1 VSYSVVVSDVNNPPS
16 SVTAIPNSTMLVAS
30 ASGSS
35 DLVIDLDDYYIDSDG
50 DAVSFTLAM
59 TDGSSPP
66 GWVSLAGTVVTFDSS
81 GLTESGDYQFTVTAT
96 DDSGESNGST
106 TDSFTVSVVE
116 SLGVDLQ
123 RVTVG
128 SPVTLDVSDLTNLY
142 GLSTS
147 DLNVTWQTST
157 DRAIWSDDSSLTGT
171 GPTLGSGY
179 QGKYLRASIEYAVDA
194 SPLSTEY
201 HLVKPATNNLLVG
214 KIPGHGGVVIGSDTA
229 SFTASLSASG
239 ETLST
244 TAVSGE
250 VATFL
255 ADQVSDGG
263 FEIGLSSSTLT
274 ASVNI
279 SDAVS
284 VLKHIV
290 GLSPLDSQQQF
301 IADMNGDNLVNISDA
316 VLVLKTI
323 VGLASAPSFI
333 AYALNDSNEYS
344 TEIVADN
351 GFAEFYVGALGD
363 VDDSSLSAVVSD
375 LV

>member
-1 VSYSVVVSDVNNPPS
+1 V
-16 SVTAIPNSTMLVAS
+16 
-30 ASGSS
+30 G
-35 DLVIDLDDYYIDSDG
+35 
-50 DAVSFTLAM
+50 
-59 TDGSSPP
+59 
-66 GWVSLAGTVVTFDSS
+66 
-81 GLTESGDYQFTVTAT
+81 
-96 DDSGESNGST
+96 GST
-106 TDSFTVSVVE
+106 T
-116 SLGVDLQ
+116 
-123 RVTVG
+123 
-128 SPVTLDVSDLTNLY
+128 TLT
-142 GLSTS
+142 
-147 DLNVTWQTST
+147 
-157 DRAIWSDDSSLTGT
+157 
-171 GPTLGSGY
+171 
-179 QGKYLRASIEYAVDA
+179 
-194 SPLSTEY
+194 TEY
-201 HLVKPATNNLLVG
+201 HLIKPATNNLLVG
-214 KIPGHGGVVIGSDTA
+214 KVPGHDGVVVGSDTA

-263 FEIGLSSSTLT
+263 FEIDLSSSSLT

-290 GLSPLDSQQQF
+290 GLSPLDTQEQF
-301 IADMNGDNLVNISDA
+301 IADVNGDNLVNISDA

-351 GFAEFYVGALGD
+351 GFAEFYVGAFGD
-363 VDDSSLSAVVSD
+363 IDDSSLSNVVLD